1 MPVYAMERNGS
12 DSMPSWRPFQGC
24 LDAQFM
30 AAQQRLP
37 VLGARQQG
45 RQGPRQPMHNRCVA
59 APLGDHLQNFP
70 INQFKSPLRQLIA
83 KPMKFS
89 HTEAGMATSVAAPTW
104 LDSRDDGFRAHG
116 ACLKLQ
122 IFCS

>member
-1 MPVYAMERNGS
+1 MLPQI
-12 DSMPSWRPFQGC
+12 QGC

-37 VLGARQQG
+37 VVGARQQG
-45 RQGPRQPMHNRCVA
+45 SQGPRQPMHNRFVS

-70 INQFKSPLRQLIA
+70 INQFKPPLGQLIA

-89 HTEAGMATSVAAPTW
+89 HTETSMGRYVAAPTW
-104 LDSRDDGFRAHG
+104 LDRRDDGSRAHG
-116 ACLKLQ
+116 ASLKLQ
-122 IFCS
+122 IF